1 MGDDTAQSQLTAYLL
16 SILVHHDRGIRA
28 AGPPRNR
35 KEWGIGRIGDYLR
48 AIGRET
54 LMEGDE
60 AALWALLR
68 GRRIF
73 RRSRRACGGEPMSGS
88 ASAFDGEMRSDE
100 ALSAK
105 RAPSRAGKAKRKRI
119 VEGVDDGRERRSF
132 VEVGA
137 PADR

>member
-1 MGDDTAQSQLTAYLL
+1 MGSMSDDTAHSQLTAYLL

-35 KEWGIGRIGDYLR
+35 QEWGIGRIGDYLR

-68 GRRIF
+68 ESVALLP
-73 RRSRRACGGEPMSGS
+73 SRRE
-88 ASAFDGEMRSDE
+88 E
-100 ALSAK
+100 ALLRLIRCWAPLGWLDDQDKPTPAK
-105 RAPSRAGKAKRKRI
+105 PAKYRL
-119 VEGVDDGRERRSF
+119 
-132 VEVGA
+132 
-137 PADR
+137 PAA

>member
-1 MGDDTAQSQLTAYLL
+1 MSDDTAHSQLTAYLL

-35 KEWGIGRIGDYLR
+35 QEWGIGRIGDYLR

-68 GRRIF
+68 ESVALLP
-73 RRSRRACGGEPMSGS
+73 SRREE
-88 ASAFDGEMRSDE
+88 ASLRLIRLWAPLDGWLDDQNIP
-100 ALSAK
+100 
-105 RAPSRAGKAKRKRI
+105 APVKPDKCRL
-119 VEGVDDGRERRSF
+119 
-132 VEVGA
+132 
-137 PADR
+137 PAA